1 MPAKEVNGV
10 RPAELSDRNQRYAGQ
25 MAGRELKALFR
36 AFREGDELSFRRAAQ
51 EIIDDEEAKEHT
63 ALARDLRSLLASGVQ
78 TAVAPDVALPS
89 PPKDREG
96 EWPLA
101 EVRHSQKSLDELVLR
116 GSLVERLRSLVEEH
130 GKWGELDR
138 RGVPRRQRLL
148 LYGPPGCGK
157 TSAAEALANEIGLPL
172 VIVRIDSVV
181 SSYLGETASN
191 LHRVFDFVR
200 EGSWVLLFDEFD
212 ALGKA
217 RDDPG
222 EHGEIKRV
230 VTAFLQML
238 DAFRGSSL
246 LLAATNHQQLL
257 DSALWRRFD
266 DVLEFGLPSV
276 HQNRQLLRRGLA
288 GARRAPIDV
297 EAAASRLK
305 GRPHAAAEKVAW
317 DSIRYAV
324 LAGRRSVS
332 AKDFER
338 ALEDALHRPW

>member
-1 MPAKEVNGV
+1 
-10 RPAELSDRNQRYAGQ
+10 

-51 EIIDDEEAKEHT
+51 EIIEDEEAKQHM
-63 ALARDLRSLLASGVQ
+63 ALARDLRTLLAGGAQ
-78 TAVAPDVALPS
+78 TAIAPDVALPA

-101 EVRHSQKSLDELVLR
+101 EIRHPQRSFDELVLR
-116 GSLVERLRSLVEEH
+116 GPLLDRLRGLVEEH
-130 GKWGELDR
+130 GKWDELDR
-138 RGVPRRQRLL
+138 HGVPRRQRLL

-191 LHRVFDFVR
+191 LHRVFEFVR

-222 EHGEIKRV
+222 EHGEVKRV

-238 DAFRGSSL
+238 DSFRGSSL
-246 LLAATNHQQLL
+246 LLAATNHEHVL

-266 DVLEFGLPSV
+266 DVLEFGLPTV
-276 HQNRQLLRRGLA
+276 HQNRQLLRRGLQA
-288 GARRAPIDV
+288 TKRTPINV

-317 DSIRYAV
+317 DSIRYAL
-324 LAGRRSVS
+324 LAGRETVRGE
-332 AKDFER
+332 DFQR
-338 ALEDALHRPW
+338 ALKDALERPW

>member
-1 MPAKEVNGV
+1 MI
-10 RPAELSDRNQRYAGQ
+10 DRNRRYAAS

-51 EIIDDEEAKEHT
+51 EIIEDEEAKQHT
-63 ALARDLRSLLASGVQ
+63 ALARDLRALLAGGVQ
-78 TAVAPDVALPS
+78 TAIAPDVALPA

-101 EVRHSQKSLDELVLR
+101 EIRHPQRSFDELVLN
-116 GSLVERLRSLVEEH
+116 GSLLRRMRSIVEEH
-130 GKWGELDR
+130 SKWDELDR
-138 RGVPRRQRLL
+138 HGVPRRQRLL
-148 LYGPPGCGK
+148 FHGPPGCGK

-172 VIVRIDSVV
+172 VIIRIDSVV

-191 LHRVFDFVR
+191 LHRVFEFVR

-246 LLAATNHQQLL
+246 LLAATNHEQLL

-266 DVLEFGLPSV
+266 DVLEFKLPTV
-276 HQNRQLLRRGLA
+276 HQNRQLLRRGLPA
-288 GARRAPIDV
+288 TKREPIDL

-317 DSIRYAV
+317 DSIRYAL
-324 LAGRRSVS
+324 LAGRESVRED
-332 AKDFER
+332 DFRR
-338 ALEDALHRPW
+338 ALKDALERPW